1 MQNHC
6 DIYINWIFY
15 AVVQKTTCKANN
27 FCKYSY
33 KETQF
38 TYCCYIQWCFLS
50 LSLCAVLELW
60 GWWNYANVVHHVTE
74 LTVSSIIL
82 AACSNTQEILLLSQ
96 SILFIALSLN
106 RNAMQGSFGGHGRS
120 RHLIGHSACPS
131 RRVTDLW
138 ATTVEVLSLFF
149 SQWLSS
155 PDCIHKWL

>member
-1 MQNHC
+1 MISTLIGSFMLLYRRRRAKQTISASTVTKKHL
-6 DIYINWIFY
+6 
-15 AVVQKTTCKANN
+15 
-27 FCKYSY
+27 
-33 KETQF
+33 QF

-96 SILFIALSLN
+96 SILFIALSSQQKC
-106 RNAMQGSFGGHGRS
+106 NARVIWRTRTQ

-138 ATTVEVLSLFF
+138 ATTVEVLGLFF